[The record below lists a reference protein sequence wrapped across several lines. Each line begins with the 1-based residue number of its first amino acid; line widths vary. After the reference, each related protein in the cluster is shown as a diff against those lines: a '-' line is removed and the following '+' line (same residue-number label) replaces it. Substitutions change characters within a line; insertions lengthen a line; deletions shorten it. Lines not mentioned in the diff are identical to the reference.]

1 MTSDIKQPGERTDV
15 KAETAYPGLP
25 SLTTT
30 FVVFLIVFGMLGW
43 RSLFFF
49 CFAVGVLAM
58 IWVLGRSHIVS
69 LSVGAIV
76 GGGLGCG
83 LSGLLNHCLAPQSYW
98 TRPFIQYLCLNGYLG
113 VILGIIVAAI
123 FVIYGM
129 SNGWA
134 QSDSRVKRDDQIIYL
149 VAISTLFFAIVSKIS
164 TLAD

>member
-1 MTSDIKQPGERTDV
+1 MASDIKQPGERTDV

-30 FVVFLIVFGMLGW
+30 LIVSLIIFGMLGW
-43 RSLFFF
+43 KSLFFF
-49 CFAVGVLAM
+49 CFAVGVFAA
-58 IWVLGRSHIVS
+58 IWILGRSNIVS

-83 LSGLLNHCLAPQSYW
+83 LSGLLDQGLTPQSFW
-98 TRPFIQYLCLNGYLG
+98 TRPFIQHLCLNGYLG

-134 QSDSRVKRDDQIIYL
+134 QSDSRMKRDDQIIYL
-149 VAISTLFFAIVSKIS
+149 VAISTLFFAIVSKIA